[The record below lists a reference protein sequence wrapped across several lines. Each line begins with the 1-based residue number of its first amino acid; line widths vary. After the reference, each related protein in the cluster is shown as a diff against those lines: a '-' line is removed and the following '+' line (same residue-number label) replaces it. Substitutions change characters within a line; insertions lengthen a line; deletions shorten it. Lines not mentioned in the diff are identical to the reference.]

1 MKKSKYAGGS
11 LSRSGLDAAEVKE
24 LVEVH
29 GAVFGSLSRAS
40 ILITGATGWFGVWLL
55 DCLLAADDILN
66 LGIKI
71 TAVSRDPNRFLK
83 HFKLLGEDSRIQWI
97 SSDVTRLES
106 SLGEFSHIIHGAADT
121 GASRDSA
128 SLLRTFETILSG
140 TSRVIEIAEAGCRSM
155 LLLSSGAIYG
165 PCIPGNRSFTESGA
179 GGPDPSHVKSA
190 YAEGKRAAELI
201 AALAVSRGVPIRIA
215 RCFAFVGA
223 HMPFDKH
230 FAIGNFIADA
240 VEGREIQVK
249 SDGRPLRSYLYMT
262 DLVRSLLMILCDGKA
277 GQPYNVGSES
287 SMTIKDLAQ
296 CVNKVIGGSGVRI
309 DGDPTRWDDHYV
321 PDTSRI
327 QLDLN
332 FRQEV
337 DIETAIARTA
347 AWYRAQSN
355 KSLT

>member
-1 MKKSKYAGGS
+1 MNVAPAGP
-11 LSRSGLDAAEVKE
+11 LSRSGLDPAELKD
-24 LVEVH
+24 LVEAH
-29 GAVFGSLSRAS
+29 EAVFVSLSRAS

-55 DCLLAADDILN
+55 DCLLAADDILD
-66 LGIKI
+66 LRIKI

-83 HFKLLGEDSRIQWI
+83 HFELFAEDTRIDWI
-97 SSDVTRLES
+97 CSDVTRLEP
-106 SLGEFSHIIHGAADT
+106 SLGDFSHIIHGAADT
-121 GASRDSA
+121 GAGHHSV
-128 SLLRTFETILSG
+128 SLLRTFETILTG
-140 TSRVIEIAEAGCRSM
+140 TSRVIEIAATGCKSM

-165 PCIPGNRSFTESGA
+165 PCIPGKTSFSESDA
-179 GGPDPSHVKSA
+179 GGPDPSHIKSA
-190 YAEGKRAAELI
+190 YAEGKRAAELVAAI
-201 AALAVSRGVPIRIA
+201 AASRGVPIRIA

-240 VEGREIQVK
+240 VEGREIRVK
-249 SDGRPLRSYLYMT
+249 SDGHPLRSYLYMT
-262 DLVRSLLMILCDGKA
+262 DLVRSLLIILCDGKV

-287 SMTIKDLAQ
+287 GITIKDLAQ
-296 CVNKVIGGSGVRI
+296 CVNKVMGGRGVRI
-309 DGDPTRWDDHYV
+309 DGNPTRWEDHYV

-347 AWYRAQSN
+347 AWYRAQGD
-355 KSLT
+355 KSLP